1 MLTINNIKSELSSIT
16 TEDLRSLNAAVVEE
30 LKFRNRLKLKRATSA
45 LYVGAICKVNKDG
58 HIGKR
63 YKVIKINPKN
73 VVCEDLSTI
82 YKYQWHITASLLEVI
97 E

>member
-1 MLTINNIKSELSSIT
+1 MVTINNIKSELSSIT

-82 YKYQWHITASLLEVI
+82 YKKQWQITASLLEVI